1 MKNQLKG
8 IALIIFAI
16 LIVVVG
22 IAMTPDFS
30 ATFANI
36 MAIIGCIIG
45 IFGLFLACVGDEEQ
59 KDETIKK

>member
-8 IALIIFAI
+8 IALILFAV
-16 LIVVVG
+16 LVVVIG

-36 MAIIGCIIG
+36 TAISPKH
-45 IFGLFLACVGDEEQ
+45 LFKRMVVS
-59 KDETIKK
+59 KT

>member
-8 IALIIFAI
+8 IALIIFAV
-16 LIVVVG
+16 LVVVIG

-36 MAIIGCIIG
+36 TAIIGGFIG
-45 IFGLFLACVGDEEQ
+45 VFGLALAFVGDA
-59 KDETIKK
+59 DETK